1 MLLSLVG
8 TQFAPFTKIKVFLNL
23 VHSFPEIKPFTYNI
37 SSISSSVFCFG
48 VLVIPFGIVGILFAI
63 FKEKAT
69 KFVAGFNSLSK
80 EEQALYDKAY
90 ISRDIRNQCFIWS
103 GIMLIGAILSYFVTP
118 YMAILA
124 FIIWLFLF
132 LKDVHWDNHKA
143 FEKYLLK

>member
-1 MLLSLVG
+1 MNIVG
-8 TQFAPFTKIKVFLNL
+8 CWA
-23 VHSFPEIKPFTYNI
+23 
-37 SSISSSVFCFG
+37 CG

-63 FKEKAT
+63 FKAKAA

-90 ISRDIRNQCFIWS
+90 ISRDIRNQCFLWAVI
-103 GIMLIGAILSYFVTP
+103 ILIGAILSYFVTP

-132 LKDVHWDNHKA
+132 FKDVHWDNHKA

>member
-1 MLLSLVG
+1 M
-8 TQFAPFTKIKVFLNL
+8 
-23 VHSFPEIKPFTYNI
+23 NI
-37 SSISSSVFCFG
+37 IGFWACG
-48 VLVIPFGIVGILFAI
+48 VLVIPFGIVGILFVI

-103 GIMLIGAILSYFVTP
+103 GIMLIGAILSYFITP

-143 FEKYLLK
+143 FEKYLLKKS

>member
-1 MLLSLVG
+1 MNIVG
-8 TQFAPFTKIKVFLNL
+8 FWL
-23 VHSFPEIKPFTYNI
+23 
-37 SSISSSVFCFG
+37 CG

-63 FKEKAT
+63 
-69 KFVAGFNSLSK
+69 FNSLSK

-132 LKDVHWDNHKA
+132 FKDVHWDNHKA